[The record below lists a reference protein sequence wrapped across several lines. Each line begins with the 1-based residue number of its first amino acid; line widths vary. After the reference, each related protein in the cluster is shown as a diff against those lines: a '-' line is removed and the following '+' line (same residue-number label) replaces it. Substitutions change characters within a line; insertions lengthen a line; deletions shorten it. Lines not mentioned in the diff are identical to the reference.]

1 MPGACTP
8 YDSGTLTTEANGG
21 WDVSPIVIRDTTIVT
36 GDPGR
41 QVLYNAAI
49 AVGDDGQIAELGS
62 TQRIVAAYPGAE
74 MVDGKAKAVFPGFF
88 NCHTHLGATL
98 SRGVQEDFAFP
109 TTLRF
114 PRAINSYLSAEELS
128 VMATLGAIEGIRS
141 GTTTFFELGADVS
154 SYIDPVLGTGAR
166 FVLGEMI
173 RDVNYNVIVSGSPLR
188 SPRDFTDSLGE
199 EGIAKAIDLFES
211 YHGSNDGRVTV
222 YFSPTTADSVS
233 PRILRRSRELAEER
247 DVGYTIHLSQSHQ
260 EVAGVSAAWGVRP
273 AHYLNAHDFLGP
285 RLVAAH
291 CRYLDESEV
300 RVMGRAR
307 AGVSNNPAIAARR
320 GAAAPA
326 MDLVEAGAVL
336 GIGTDNMAEDMVE
349 AMRTGLFVERVR
361 TNDEMRPHPD
371 DVFEWATL
379 GGARI
384 MGMDDLA
391 GSLEV
396 GKQADLFMIDLRK
409 AHLVPTLHTV
419 SDFVHNGQAS
429 DVESVMVAG
438 RFIMR
443 DDSLTMVDEAD
454 VLRRAEAIAHRAW
467 VQLTGEYPDVA
478 FPVRLADG
486 PVVT

>member
-1 MPGACTP
+1 M
-8 YDSGTLTTEANGG
+8 
-21 WDVSPIVIRDTTIVT
+21 SPTVIRDTTIVT
-36 GDPGR
+36 VDSGKR
-41 QVLYNAAI
+41 VLYNAAI
-49 AVGDDGQIAELGS
+49 AIGDDGRIADLGPTSQIA
-62 TQRIVAAYPGAE
+62 AAYTGADTI
-74 MVDGKAKAVFPGFF
+74 DGRGKAVFPGFF
-88 NCHTHLGATL
+88 NCHTHLTATL
-98 SRGVQEDFAFP
+98 SRGIQEDFAFP

-114 PRAINSYLSAEELS
+114 PRPVNSFLSTEELQ

-141 GTTTFFELGADVS
+141 GTTTFFELGGDVS
-154 SYIDPVLGTGAR
+154 SYIEPVIATGAR
-166 FVLGEMI
+166 LVLGEMV
-173 RDVNYNVIVSGSPLR
+173 RDVDYNVIMSGSPLR
-188 SPRDFTDSLGE
+188 SSADFTDSLGD
-199 EGIAKAIDLFES
+199 EGFTKAVDLFEK
-211 YHGSNDGRVTV
+211 YHESNDGRVTV

-233 PRILRRSRELAEER
+233 PRVLRRSRELAEER
-247 DVGYTIHLSQSHQ
+247 GVGYTIHLSQSHQ

-326 MDLVEAGAVL
+326 MDLLEAGAVL

-349 AMRTGLFVERVR
+349 ATRTGLFVERVR

-379 GGARI
+379 GGARV
-384 MGMDDLA
+384 MGMDRLA

-396 GKQADLFMIDLRK
+396 GKQADIFMVDLRK

-429 DVESVMVAG
+429 DVEAVMVAG

-443 DDSLTMVDEAD
+443 DGSLTTVDEAD

-467 VQLTGEYPDVA
+467 GRMTGEYPDVA

-486 PVVT
+486 PSVT